1 MRFLVIGDACH
12 DIYRYGTIKRINPES
27 SATLLTLHG
36 NEIRLGMAL
45 NVAANLRSFGVEVMS
60 EVPDSGISVKTR
72 YIDEKTGTQLLRVDD
87 DHVPDKTYRDARQH
101 DPAAF
106 DAVVVSDYNKG
117 FLTENDIAWL
127 SRFKHCFIDTKK
139 RNLGGLG
146 PAWFKINAAEEAAL
160 ISRPKNLIVTN
171 GPEGATH
178 NMTTVAPGFSADVV
192 DVCGAG
198 DTFLA
203 AFAYAMT
210 KGSNVPT
217 AMSFANRCAAITCTH
232 IGTYALKE
240 HEVPEL

>member
-1 MRFLVIGDACH
+1 
-12 DIYRYGTIKRINPES
+12 
-27 SATLLTLHG
+27 
-36 NEIRLGMAL
+36 
-45 NVAANLRSFGVEVMS
+45 
-60 EVPDSGISVKTR
+60 
-72 YIDEKTGTQLLRVDD
+72 
-87 DHVPDKTYRDARQH
+87 
-101 DPAAF
+101 
-106 DAVVVSDYNKG
+106 VVVSDYNKG
-117 FLTENDIAWL
+117 FLAENDIAWL

-160 ISRPKNLIVTN
+160 ISRPTNLIVTN

-178 NMTTVAPGFSADVV
+178 NMTTVAPGFPADVV

-210 KGSNVPT
+210 KGSNVPS

>member
-12 DIYRYGTIKRINPES
+12 DIYHFGTIKRLNPES
-27 SATLLTLHG
+27 SAPLLTVHKTD
-36 NEIRLGMAL
+36 IRGGMAY
-45 NVAANLRSFGVEVMS
+45 NVAANLRAFGVETVVELPKIGS
-60 EVPDSGISVKTR
+60 SFKTR
-72 YIDEKTGTQLLRVDD
+72 YVDEKTGYQFLRVDD
-87 DHVPDKTYRDARQH
+87 DRVPDRKYKDMSDH
-101 DPAAF
+101 DPADF

-117 FLTENDIAWL
+117 FLTENDIATL

-160 ISRPKNLIVTN
+160 ISRPTNLVVTL
-171 GPEGATH
+171 GPDGATH
-178 NMTTVAPGFSADVV
+178 NMTTVAPGFPVKVV

-217 AMSFANRCAAITCTH
+217 AMNFANRCAAITCTH